1 MEKFEHFPG
10 VLCTKVGLAKELK
23 GKQMARTKPSQCSLQ
38 SAGSLAKNRLVPVQH
53 SPTPSLPAGYR
64 LTSSQVVF
72 MLVWPTSFLEPWDM
86 AIVLWKFKH
95 ETWTVM
101 VSQGPCYTWKEVTQ
115 HCAVPQGK
123 AGTTCEPLMLTC

>member
-53 SPTPSLPAGYR
+53 SPTPSASRVQADKLSGSVHVGLAHFLFRALGYGNR
-64 LTSSQVVF
+64 
-72 MLVWPTSFLEPWDM
+72 
-86 AIVLWKFKH
+86 
-95 ETWTVM
+95 VM
-101 VSQGPCYTWKEVTQ
+101 EV
-115 HCAVPQGK
+115 
-123 AGTTCEPLMLTC
+123 